1 MVLGAVD
8 KETEGKKERPK
19 EIVFINDK
27 GIAKKREVKTGITDT
42 SAGLIEVT
50 EGLKI
55 GEEIIAGPFLE
66 VSKKLKDGDKVAKKV
81 AEVKK

>member
-1 MVLGAVD
+1 M
-8 KETEGKKERPK
+8 
-19 EIVFINDK
+19 FINDK

-50 EGLKI
+50 SGLKAN
-55 GEEIIAGPFLE
+55 EEIISGPFLE
-66 VSKKLKDGDKVAKKV
+66 VSKKLKDGDKVMKKK